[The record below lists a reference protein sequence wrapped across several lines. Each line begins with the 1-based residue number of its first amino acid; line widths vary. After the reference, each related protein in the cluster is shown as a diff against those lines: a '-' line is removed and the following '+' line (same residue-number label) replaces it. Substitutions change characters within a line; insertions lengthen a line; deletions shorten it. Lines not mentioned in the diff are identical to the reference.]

1 MNFDDLVAQGYK
13 VKEQEIAG
21 DLCAL
26 VCPEG
31 FDNKWTPEMMI
42 YRSSVWRKS
51 DGFPVSLSFR
61 KFFNFGEQIQM
72 IPDPTNLDGTSLLQ
86 KIDGSALIISKYK
99 GQLILRTRE
108 TFDAYIHGNAS
119 ELDELKIKY
128 PLLFNSV
135 LLDKG
140 FSIITEWVSPT
151 NVIVLHYPE
160 PDIYLTGII
169 NHSNYEYL
177 NQDAL
182 DDWGKN
188 WGVKRPERY
197 QFAGVNELIETVK
210 EWHGKEGICLYFN
223 DDQDIK
229 KIKSLDYLAK
239 HAFKSD
245 MSLKNMLKTFFGIGK
260 PQTFKDFYENIEKT
274 FDFECANM
282 AIPMISKVIDA
293 HKEAQKIFSH
303 MSDEFI
309 PRLKGLSRKDAA
321 MKIIESYGKSV
332 RSGIAFTMLDGKP
345 ITDKE
350 LEKVMQQFLQ

>member
-1 MNFDDLVAQGYK
+1 MDWDSLKEQGFDI
-13 VKEQEIAG
+13 KEQEIAG
-21 DLCAL
+21 DLCVL
-26 VCPEG
+26 VVADG
-31 FDNKWTPEMMI
+31 FEVKWNQDNLI

-51 DGFPVSLSFR
+51 DALPISLSYR
-61 KFFNFGEQIQM
+61 KFFNFGEQIQL
-72 IPDPTNLDGTSLLQ
+72 IPDPTNLNGTSLIE
-86 KIDGSALIISKYK
+86 KVDGSTLCVSKYK
-99 GQLILRTRE
+99 KQLIMRTRG
-108 TFDAYIHGNAS
+108 TFSAYVHGNAN
-119 ELDELKIKY
+119 ELDEFQTKY
-128 PLLFNSV
+128 PLLFSSP
-135 LLDKG
+135 LLDQG
-140 FSIITEWVSPT
+140 YSIILEWTSPS

-160 PDIYLTGII
+160 PDIYLTNII
-169 NHSNYEYL
+169 RHSDYQYE

-182 DDWGKN
+182 DDYAKQ

-197 QFAGVNELIETVK
+197 QFVGVNELIETVK
-210 EWHGKEGICLYFN
+210 EWHGKEGVCLYCN
-223 DDQDIK
+223 QWQDIK

-260 PQTFKDFYENIEKT
+260 PKTFKDFYENIEKT

-293 HKEAQKIFSH
+293 YKEAQKIFAH